1 MMMKKILLM
10 VAAVSAIAVAE
21 APQEAVTL
29 RMNLEKGQSFASK
42 ATVQVDFSGQ
52 TVNVTSKSVTTVKS
66 VENGVY
72 VLESAQSE
80 MMIDMGGGQTMEQP
94 DSSVMITQN
103 ALGKI
108 LKLEGDMITE
118 ETVRFA
124 NAFNFF
130 YPEKAVK
137 AGDKWE
143 TTIAADKD
151 LGTRELTIKYE
162 MVEIKDWK
170 GKKVAVLKVDHSESG
185 EMPISVSGTVAVEI
199 KTGIPMMMDLAFKNM
214 PQSGMTFDGT
224 WKSEAIL

>member
-29 RMNLEKGQSFASK
+29 RMNLEKGQAYASK
-42 ATVQVDFSGQ
+42 VNVQVDFSGQ
-52 TVNVTSKSVTTVKS
+52 TVNVTSKSITTVKS
-66 VENGVY
+66 AENGVF

-94 DSSVMITQN
+94 DSTLTITQN
-103 ALGKI
+103 AMGKI
-108 LKLEGDMITE
+108 LKVEGDMVTE
-118 ETVRFA
+118 EASRLM

-162 MVEIKDWK
+162 MVEVKDWK
-170 GKKVAVLKVDHSESG
+170 GKKVAVLKVDHTESG

-199 KTGIPMMMDLAFKNM
+199 KTGMPMMMDLAFKNM
-214 PQSGMTFDGT
+214 PQMGMTFDGT
-224 WKSEAIL
+224 WKTEAIL

>member
-1 MMMKKILLM
+1 M

>member
-66 VENGVY
+66 VEKGVY

-137 AGDKWE
+137 AGDKWD
-143 TTIAADKD
+143 TTIAADKE

-185 EMPISVSGTVAVEI
+185 EMPISVSGTVAIEI

-214 PQSGMTFDGT
+214 PQMGMTFDGT
-224 WKSEAIL
+224 WKTEAIL